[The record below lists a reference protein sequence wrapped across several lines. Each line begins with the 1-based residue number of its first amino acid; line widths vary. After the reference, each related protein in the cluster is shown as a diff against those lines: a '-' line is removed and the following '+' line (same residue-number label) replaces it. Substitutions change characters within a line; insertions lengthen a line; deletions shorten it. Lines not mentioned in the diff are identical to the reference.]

1 MLIAI
6 VVLIIL
12 SAPPQINPLSV
23 GNLFG
28 TLGFVVLGCLLPP
41 HQPVSKLPVQFWA
54 LGSNKSAVVE
64 VWGAVF
70 TTWPDAVLQ

>member
-1 MLIAI
+1 M
-6 VVLIIL
+6 LIIL

-41 HQPVSKLPVQFWA
+41 HQPVPYVPDQFWA
-54 LGSNKSAVVE
+54 LGSNRSPVVD
-64 VWGAVF
+64 VCGVVF
-70 TTWPDAVLQ
+70 TTCPDAVLQ